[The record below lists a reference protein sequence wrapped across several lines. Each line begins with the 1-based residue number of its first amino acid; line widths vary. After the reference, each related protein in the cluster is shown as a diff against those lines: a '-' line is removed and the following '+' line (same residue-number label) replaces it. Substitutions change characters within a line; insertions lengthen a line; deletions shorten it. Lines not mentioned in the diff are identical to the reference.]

1 MRKIYWIGLGVIAIG
16 AAAFFYIQHSLSAPL
31 LTDEDI
37 AAMKADVQTQDE
49 TAFIIPDQQAA
60 VVQPAN
66 PLQNAYFGDLHVH
79 SDQSFDSY
87 IFGNRLTLDQ
97 SYRFAK
103 GETLNNPAGE
113 VMQLTVPLDFAA
125 VTDHAEGFGL
135 FELCADDGKSDE
147 AEEFCEQ
154 RETPNYNL
162 FMELRK
168 RGEQRPVASFD
179 DISGD
184 PAKMRKFADS
194 TWKKIVATADKHNE
208 PGTFTTFAAY
218 EYSPVLPD
226 RGKLHRNVIFRGG
239 KVPSHA
245 ISSAEAQSEIDL
257 WAGLVRDCK
266 EPCAFLTIPHNPN
279 RTWGLAFASHTIDGD
294 AYTTEDWQI
303 RAKYEPLVEMYQIKG
318 NSECSIGFGTSDEE
332 CGFEQYLP
340 RCEAGQETGCIHPTS
355 MARDG
360 LKKGLLL
367 DQQLGVN
374 PFRFGMIGA
383 TDTHLSNP
391 GDTEA
396 WDFRGFA
403 GMLSASAEARL
414 APGRNGDY
422 SNLFR
427 TPGGLAAVW
436 AEENT
441 REALFAAMQRKEV
454 YATSGT
460 RIKLRFFGGF
470 DYRDTI
476 IDAQDALNT
485 AYANGVPM
493 GGNVSAVA
501 DKTPTF
507 FIWAMRDPLSAPLDR
522 VQLVKG
528 WTENGETKEEVRDII
543 CSENRAIDPSTGR
556 CPAINA
562 KVNLKNCAV
571 DEDRGA
577 PELRTFWRDENF
589 RADQNAFY
597 YVRVIQNPTCR
608 WSTYDSLRLGKT
620 PPENVSATNTEMAW
634 SSPIWFNA
642 LTR

>member
-1 MRKIYWIGLGVIAIG
+1 MRKIYWVGLGVVAIG
-16 AAAFFYIQHSLSAPL
+16 AAAFIYIQQTLSAPL
-31 LTDEDI
+31 LTDDDI
-37 AAMKADVQTQDE
+37 AAMKADVQAQDE
-49 TAFIIPDQQAA
+49 TAFVIPDQQNPTP
-60 VVQPAN
+60 QTAN
-66 PLQNAYFGDLHVH
+66 PLKNAYFGDLHVH

-103 GETLNNPAGE
+103 GEILNNPAGE

-135 FELCADDGKSDE
+135 FELCADSSKSAE

-162 FMELRK
+162 FMDLRK

-184 PAKMRKFADS
+184 PTKMRKFADS
-194 TWKKIVATADKHNE
+194 TWQKIVAVADKHNE
-208 PGTFTTFAAY
+208 PGKFTTFAAY

-226 RGKLHRNVIFRGG
+226 RGKLHRNVIFRNST
-239 KVPSHA
+239 VPDHA
-245 ISSAEAQSEIDL
+245 ISSAEAKTELDL
-257 WAGLVRDCK
+257 WSGLIRDCK

-279 RTWGLAFASHTIDGD
+279 RTWGLAFANHTIDGD
-294 AYTTEDWQI
+294 AYSKEDWQV
-303 RAKYEPLVEMYQIKG
+303 RAKVEPLVEMYQIKG
-318 NSECSIGFGTSDEE
+318 NSECSIGFGTTDEE
-332 CGFEQYLP
+332 CSFEQYLP
-340 RCEAGQETGCIHPTS
+340 RCEEGQETGCIHPTS

-360 LKKGLLL
+360 LKEGLLL
-367 DQQLGVN
+367 DQKLGVN
-374 PFRFGMIGA
+374 PFRFGMIGS

-403 GMLSASAEARL
+403 GMLSASAKARL
-414 APGRNGDY
+414 APGRNDDY
-422 SNLFR
+422 GNLFR
-427 TPGGLAAVW
+427 TPGGLAAIW

-470 DYRDTI
+470 DYQSTI
-476 IDAQDALNT
+476 TNIQDALAT
-485 AYANGVPM
+485 AYADGVPM
-493 GGNVSAVA
+493 GGSVSAIA
-501 DKTPTF
+501 GKAPTF

-522 VQLVKG
+522 VQIIKA
-528 WTENGETKEEVRDII
+528 WTVNGEAKEEVQDVI
-543 CSENRAIDPSTGR
+543 CSENRVVDPKTGR
-556 CPAINA
+556 CPKTSA
-562 KVNLKNCAV
+562 KVNLKNCAF
-571 DEDRGA
+571 DSGRGA
-577 PELRTFWRDENF
+577 AELKTFWRDETYRSN
-589 RADQNAFY
+589 QNAFY

-608 WSTYDSLRLGKT
+608 WSTYDSLRLGQT
-620 PPENVSATNTEMAW
+620 PSDMVSAVSTEMAW

-642 LTR
+642 LAR

>member
-1 MRKIYWIGLGVIAIG
+1 MRKIYWIGLGIVAIG
-16 AAAFFYIQHSLSAPL
+16 AAAFLYIQHSLSAPL

-37 AAMKADVQTQDE
+37 AAMKADVLAQDE
-49 TAFIIPDQQAA
+49 TAFTIPGQIKAA
-60 VVQPAN
+60 TQDAN
-66 PLQNAYFGDLHVH
+66 PLKNAYFGDLHVH

-103 GETLNNPAGE
+103 GEILNNPAGE
-113 VMQLTVPLDFAA
+113 KMQLTVPLDFAA

-135 FELCADDGKSDE
+135 FELCADNEKSDE
-147 AEEFCEQ
+147 AAEFCEQ
-154 RETPNYNL
+154 RETPNYSL
-162 FMELRK
+162 FMDLRK

-179 DISGD
+179 DISGN
-184 PAKMRKFADS
+184 ATKMLKFANS
-194 TWKKIVATADKHNE
+194 TWQKIVATAEKHNE
-208 PGTFTTFAAY
+208 PGRFTTFAAY

-226 RGKLHRNVIFRGG
+226 RGKLHRNVIFRNNT
-239 KVPSHA
+239 VPNHA
-245 ISSAEAQSEIDL
+245 ISSAEAQTELDL
-257 WAGLVRDCK
+257 WAGLIRDCK

-294 AYTTEDWQI
+294 EYTDEDWQV
-303 RAKYEPLVEMYQIKG
+303 RAKVEPLVEMYQIKG

-340 RCEAGQETGCIHPTS
+340 RCEEGQETGCIHPTS

-367 DQQLGVN
+367 DKQLGVN
-374 PFRFGMIGA
+374 PFRFGMIGS

-403 GMLSASAEARL
+403 GMLSASAKTRL

-422 SNLFR
+422 GYLYR
-427 TPGGLAAVW
+427 TPGGLAAIW

-470 DYRDTI
+470 EYNETI
-476 IDAQDALNT
+476 ADAQNSVQT

-493 GGNVSAVA
+493 GGQVAAVA
-501 DKTPTF
+501 DKAPTF

-522 VQLVKG
+522 VQIVKG
-528 WTENGETKEEVRDII
+528 WTENGEAKEKVRDII
-543 CSENRAIDPSTGR
+543 CSEDRPIDPSTGR
-556 CPAINA
+556 CPAISA

-571 DEDRGA
+571 DKDRGA
-577 PELRTFWRDENF
+577 PELRTFWRDEQY
-589 RADQNAFY
+589 RPGENAFY
-597 YVRVIQNPTCR
+597 YIRVIQNPTCR
-608 WSTYDSLRLGKT
+608 WSTYDSLRLDQV
-620 PPENVSATNTEMAW
+620 PSDRVSATNTEMAW